1 MKWNYVA
8 HVLPRGG
15 GSRSA
20 LGPVIGLPFGK
31 EKLEG
36 VGGGVEGQTD
46 RWRLID

>member
-1 MKWNYVA
+1 MELRRA
-8 HVLPRGG
+8 RAAEGGG

-46 RWRLID
+46 RWRLTD